1 MYFVLD
7 ERGEPQREH
16 DLEAWSRWFER
27 ADRNV
32 ARTAVATTV
41 TVLTTFSGVDE
52 CAEQE
57 DESRPFDTRVF
68 GGVLD
73 GQETRSKSRSAALAA
88 HHELVQWCRM
98 ATTFNFGIT
107 EEQIT

>member
-16 DLEAWSRWFER
+16 DLEAWSRWFEQ

-32 ARTAVATTV
+32 ARTAVAANV

-52 CAEQE
+52 SAEQE
-57 DESRPFDTRVF
+57 ESSRPFDTRVF
-68 GGVLD
+68 GGVFD
-73 GQETRSKSRSAALAA
+73 GREIRTRSRADAVAA
-88 HHELVQWCRM
+88 HDEIAHWCGV